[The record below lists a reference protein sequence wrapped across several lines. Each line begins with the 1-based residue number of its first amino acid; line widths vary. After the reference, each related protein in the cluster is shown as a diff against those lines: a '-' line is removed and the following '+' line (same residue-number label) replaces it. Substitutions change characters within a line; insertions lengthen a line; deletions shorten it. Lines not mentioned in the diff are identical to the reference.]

1 MIVHQF
7 DGVSTLR
14 AWPLAAGLLVAS
26 ARRDARIQETSE
38 LSIRTARLDPDAE
51 IGRAHV

>member
-1 MIVHQF
+1 VQVIVHQF

-26 ARRDARIQETSE
+26 ARRDARI
-38 LSIRTARLDPDAE
+38 
-51 IGRAHV
+51 